1 GAPAPSAPAGQYVNP
16 LPASARIGRTDMG
29 VDANMNPGDPIVA
42 PGTSRVLG
50 ITPNW
55 YRGQPYVAL
64 QLLDGPMK
72 GHNYYL
78 AEQITPNVSVGQIV
92 QQGQPIAHY
101 AALGTGIEMGWAGPN
116 WEQTLAQATSGYSE
130 GEQTAAGGSFR
141 DFLDGLGHQ
150 GTSPSP
156 APDAAVP
163 EPDAS
168 AGAPDPDASAGTP
181 DPDAGAGAPDPGAA
195 APAPAPTPV
204 ASPPPGAAPFAVL
217 DSRHHG
223 VSRHTV

>member
-101 AALGTGIEMGWAGPN
+101 AASGPGIEMGWAGPN

-141 DFLDGLGHQ
+141 DFLDGLAHHES
-150 GTSPSP
+150 SPS
-156 APDAAVP
+156 
-163 EPDAS
+163 S
-168 AGAPDPDASAGTP
+168 APDPAVP
-181 DPDAGAGAPDPGAA
+181 DPDAGAGVADPDANAGVADPDAGAA
-195 APAPAPTPV
+195 VPAPAATT
-204 ASPPPGAAPFAVL
+204 AAPPPA
-217 DSRHHG
+217 D
-223 VSRHTV
+223 